1 MASSIASLFG
11 PSAEEIVYAKQQEDQ
26 ARRQQQLQQGLAVQA
41 SPLAQQ
47 FYQSG
52 YNMFSGLGG
61 LFGKPMMDPRLTQ
74 AVKIRQL
81 LGSTSVEDLN
91 DPAALSKLSQKFQ
104 DAGLAREALYFAD
117 RATSIESAGFER
129 KYKMAKLAA
138 ETGNQ
143 TFQKDLVV
151 RNPDGTTSNVIKV
164 GNSYINAD
172 SQEPVNPKDLINIAR
187 LSKETGGAGKGKGKE
202 SIDITKRFLSS
213 KGIDVG
219 GDLNKVL
226 AADIN
231 GLVSSTMAKAANEGK
246 TISEPQAREEV
257 VRVLQESGALT
268 PGSWGRWNYDPSV
281 IGGEKIADRKS
292 ASEVQARKDQ
302 IDRRGDIAVAGGP
315 LGSIIY
321 LGKTLQDR
329 IFDLMGVGETKD
341 IIAMTG
347 PDGETVNVE
356 RTFNA
361 AGEEIVSK
369 RRRVD

>member
-26 ARRQQQLQQGLAVQA
+26 ARRQQQLQQNLAVQS

-61 LFGKPMMDPRLTQ
+61 LFGKPMMDPRLQQ

-91 DPAALSKLSQKFQ
+91 DPAALSKLSQRFQ
-104 DAGLAREALYFAD
+104 DEGLAREALYFAD

-151 RNPDGTTSNVIKV
+151 KNPDGTTSNVIKV
-164 GNSYINAD
+164 GNSYFNAD
-172 SQEPVNPKDLINIAR
+172 TQEPVSPRDLINIAR
-187 LSKETGGAGKGKGKE
+187 LSKETGGAGKGKE
-202 SIDITKRFLSS
+202 SIDITKRFLASQ
-213 KGIDVG
+213 GIDVG
-219 GDLNKVL
+219 SDLNKVL

-231 GLVSSTMAKAANEGK
+231 GLVSSVMAKAANEGK
-246 TISEPQAREEV
+246 TISEPQARQEV
-257 VRVLQESGALT
+257 IKMLTDSGVLT
-268 PGSWGRWNYDPSV
+268 PGSWGKWNYDPSA
-281 IGGEKIADRKS
+281 IGGDKIADRKS
-292 ASEVQARKDQ
+292 ASQVQSRKDE

-347 PDGETVNVE
+347 PNGETVNVE